1 VSAFTV
7 NCTVWWGYVQGC
19 SQQAPSARLEVRS
32 LGLRTPRAWLSSLG
46 ASQATPTGRAPGCSH
61 LVRGLP
67 SLRRLS
73 CLLCTGQ
80 TKRTRDT
87 WASCQYAG
95 QTKRTCG
102 AWAVARVRNI
112 IIFIIINISNNFERK
127 YYY

>member
-1 VSAFTV
+1 VD
-7 NCTVWWGYVQGC
+7 CTVWWGYVQGC
-19 SQQAPSARLEVRS
+19 SQQALSARLEVRP

-46 ASQATPTGRAPGCSH
+46 AGQATPTGLAPGCSH
-61 LVRGLP
+61 LVRGLS

-80 TKRTRDT
+80 TRCTRGA

-95 QTKRTCG
+95 QTKRTRG
-102 AWAVARVRNI
+102 AWVVARVRNI
-112 IIFIIINISNNFERK
+112 IIFIIINNFERK

>member
-7 NCTVWWGYVQGC
+7 DCTVWWGYVQGC
-19 SQQAPSARLEVRS
+19 SQQAPSARLEVRP

-46 ASQATPTGRAPGCSH
+46 ASQAMPTGRAPGCSH

-80 TKRTRDT
+80 TKRTR
-87 WASCQYAG
+87 
-95 QTKRTCG
+95 G

-112 IIFIIINISNNFERK
+112 IIFIIINIINNFERK